1 MNIIGLDALI
11 FGVDDIQACTDC
23 LRDYG
28 LEPIAVSSEGGRL
41 EALDGTAV
49 IIRRADDPGL
59 PAAIGP
65 APSIR
70 ETVYGVAS
78 AADLDAIEDELA
90 RDRQVSRENGV
101 LHSVDDMGRP
111 VDPRPAQRVAPPF
124 GNRRRR
130 AASRQR
136 ALAGGLVEQR
146 RHPPSPAQCGARA
159 VVAHRRAGRAGRA
172 VAAAPG
178 AATKAAR

>member
-28 LEPIAVSSEGGRL
+28 LAPVGVDSDGGRF

-49 IIRRADDPGL
+49 IIRRADDPDL

-70 ETVYGVAS
+70 ETVYGVAAS
-78 AADLDAIEDELA
+78 SDLDAIEDELA
-90 RDRQVSRENGV
+90 RDRQVT
-101 LHSVDDMGRP
+101 
-111 VDPRPAQRVAPPF
+111 PRSP
-124 GNRRRR
+124 RR
-130 AASRQR
+130 AAQCRRHGFCHCFSGQR
-136 ALAGGLVEQR
+136 APAVQR
-146 RHPPSPAQCGARA
+146 TG
-159 VVAHRRAGRAGRA
+159 
-172 VAAAPG
+172 
-178 AATKAAR
+178 